1 MVAVKGGTPPVG
13 PIEGVNPAG
22 ALTDKATDCEKLPD
36 DETETEMVAV
46 PPCGIVVTDGLAD
59 NE

>member
-1 MVAVKGGTPPVG
+1 MVAVKGGTPLVG
-13 PIEGVNPAG
+13 PIEAVNPPG
-22 ALTDKATDCEKLPD
+22 AVTDKPTDREKLPD
-36 DETETEMVAV
+36 EDTETEMVAV